1 MADHSDNFAPKPSRG
16 ADPKTVL
23 DAELCGALEQ
33 TAQQLRV
40 AGAWLGVIGNAGNDQ
55 IKIDWR
61 SDSAESIDQLVDEA
75 LKGLQ
80 WSSVV
85 VRERLFTSRQSGAL
99 RVVVMPPLEKSSGA
113 HPVLVA
119 PLQDGTAGV
128 HQERDM
134 LGLAGLIHARLVESL
149 RNAALSSEVES
160 LSMQLGN
167 SYEEVSLIYHL
178 SSGMTI
184 NQQPRRYLQ
193 ELCGQVMQVANVRGM
208 GVMLQLGAPGDDSFE
223 ISGDVQLPGHIVA
236 RLGLDLTRWLR
247 DKQSALVINQTLST
261 EFSYLSPYVTRLLA
275 VPVMRQDL
283 LLGALVS
290 FDKIGDEF
298 STADS
303 KLLSSIANQTGVFL
317 ENAGLFSDLNSLIMG
332 LLHSLTSAVD
342 AKDAYTC
349 GHSQRVALLGRQI
362 AVQAQLP
369 ASFCER
375 VYMAG
380 LLHDVGK
387 IGVPETVL
395 QKPGKLTAE
404 EFEQMKDHVEIGAK
418 ILRDVKQVEDLVP
431 GVRHHHERFDGRGY
445 PDRLAGVEIPLLA
458 RLLCL
463 ADCFDAMTS
472 NRTYRKALPIE
483 VARMEIQRCSG
494 TQFDPELA
502 DAFLAISVEIIR
514 DTITSVG
521 ELPSPEPKPAADQAL
536 SDKTSIILPL
546 LAA

>member
-1 MADHSDNFAPKPSRG
+1 MADHPDNFASKASYG
-16 ADPKTVL
+16 TDSKTEL
-23 DAELCGALEQ
+23 DADLCRELEQ
-33 TAQQLRV
+33 TARQLRT

-55 IKIDWR
+55 IEIDWR
-61 SDSAESIDQLVDEA
+61 SAVVDSINQQADDGF
-75 LKGLQ
+75 KGVR
-80 WSSVV
+80 WSSIVTT
-85 VRERLFTSRQSGAL
+85 ERLFTTCQLGLL
-99 RVVVMPPLEKSSGA
+99 RLVVMPPLERSSGM
-113 HPVLVA
+113 HPVLAA
-119 PLQDGTAGV
+119 PLQHETAGV

-134 LGLAGLIHARLVESL
+134 LVLAGLVHARLVESL
-149 RNAALSSEVES
+149 RNVALSAEVES

-178 SSGMTI
+178 SGGMTV
-184 NQQPRRYLQ
+184 NQQPKRYLQ
-193 ELCGQVMQVANVRGM
+193 DLCLEVMQVANVRGM

-223 ISGDVQLPGHIVA
+223 ISGDIKLPGHIVA
-236 RLGLDLTRWLR
+236 RLGLDITRVLR
-247 DKQSALVINQTLST
+247 EKQVAMVINQIRTS
-261 EFSYLSPYVTRLLA
+261 EFEYVSPFVTRMLA

-283 LLGALVS
+283 LLGAIVS

-303 KLLSSIANQTGVFL
+303 KLLLSIANQTGVFL
-317 ENAGLFSDLNSLIMG
+317 ENAGLFSDLNSLVMG

-349 GHSQRVALLGRQI
+349 GHSQRVALLARQI

-445 PDRLAGVEIPLLA
+445 PDRLSGVQIPLLA

-502 DAFLAISVEIIR
+502 DSFLAIPVEVIR

-521 ELPSPEPKPAADQAL
+521 EMPIPETLRAPAAISAE
-536 SDKTSIILPL
+536 TSNIVPL